1 MIFIL
6 AVKLNRIANY
16 DIEVLPQQFDRLQ
29 PTAEIEYNPVLK
41 LFERSD
47 ARIQPC
53 RVRTKVRQL
62 VFRPFNRVLHC
73 VSLLSLLL
81 FTLAR

>member
-1 MIFIL
+1 MVLVFGIEL
-6 AVKLNRIANY
+6 YGVTDY
-16 DIEVLPQQFDRLQ
+16 DIKVLPQQLDRLQ
-29 PTAEIEYNPVLK
+29 PTAEIEYNPILK
-41 LFERSD
+41 LFKRSN